1 MLDGL
6 SGEGWAMDINNIY
19 LWAGFGAIILTL
31 LVLDLGVFHRKSHS
45 VSTKE
50 AAIWTGVW
58 VSLAL
63 LFNLVIYYW
72 KGSET
77 ALEYLTGYLI
87 EYSLSVDNL
96 FVFVVIFGAFCVKPE
111 QQHRVLFWGILGALI
126 MRGVLIASGSFLMDR
141 FFWVAYVFG
150 AFLIFTGVKL
160 WNKKESNPRP
170 EKNLAVRIAR
180 RFLPM
185 ATDVDNGSFLVRRA
199 GKLLVTPLF
208 LVLLTVETTDLVFAL
223 DSIPAIFAITT
234 DPLVIFTSNIFAI
247 LGLRSL
253 YFLLARAVGKFH
265 YLQTSLAVILS
276 FVGTKMLIS
285 HWFKIPIVVS
295 LIIVLTVLVAGI
307 IASLIREK
315 RLRNRSVPEDRFIK
329 SATE

>member
-1 MLDGL
+1 
-6 SGEGWAMDINNIY
+6 MDINNIY

-63 LFNLVIYYW
+63 LFNLAIYYW

-96 FVFVVIFGAFCVKPE
+96 FVFVVIFGAFCVKPD
-111 QQHRVLFWGILGALI
+111 QRHLVLFWGILGALI
-126 MRGVLIASGSFLMDR
+126 MRGLLIASGSILIDR
-141 FFWVAYVFG
+141 FFWIAYIFG
-150 AFLIFTGVKL
+150 AFLIFTGIKL
-160 WNKKESNPRP
+160 GIKKESNPHP
-170 EKNLAVRIAR
+170 EKNLVVRLGR

-185 ATDVDNGSFLVRRA
+185 ATDVDNGSFVVRRA
-199 GKLLVTPLF
+199 GKLLITPLF

-234 DPLVIFTSNIFAI
+234 DPFVIFTSNIFAI

-253 YFLLARAVGKFH
+253 YFLLAKAVGKFH
-265 YLQTSLAVILS
+265 YLQTSLAIILS
-276 FVGTKMLIS
+276 FVGTKMLIA
-285 HWFKIPIVVS
+285 HWFKMPVGIS
-295 LIIVLTVLVAGI
+295 LSIIVTVLVVGVV
-307 IASLIREK
+307 ASLLRERSMK
-315 RLRNRSVPEDRFIK
+315 KNNLLQRLPSEIE
-329 SATE
+329 SE

>member
-1 MLDGL
+1 
-6 SGEGWAMDINNIY
+6 MDINNIY
-19 LWAGFGAIILTL
+19 LWAGFCLIILTL
-31 LVLDLGVFHRKSHS
+31 LVLDLGVFHRRSHS

-50 AAIWTGVW
+50 AGIWTGVW

-63 LFNLVIYYW
+63 LFNLAIYYW

-77 ALEYLTGYLI
+77 AFEYLTGYLI

-126 MRGVLIASGSFLMDR
+126 MRGVLIATGSFLMNQ
-141 FFWVAYVFG
+141 FFWIAYIFG
-150 AFLIFTGVKL
+150 AFLVFTGIKL
-160 WNKKESNPRP
+160 GIKKETQPHL
-170 EKNLAVRIAR
+170 EKNPIVRLAR
-180 RFLPM
+180 RFLPV
-185 ATDVDNGSFLVRRA
+185 ATDSKDGSFIVRQS
-199 GKLLVTPLF
+199 GKILLTPLF

-234 DPLVIFTSNIFAI
+234 DPFVIFTSNIFAI

-253 YFLLARAVGKFH
+253 YFLLANAVGKFH

-276 FVGTKMLIS
+276 FVGVKMLIA
-285 HWFKIPIVVS
+285 HWLKMPIGIS
-295 LIIVLTVLVAGI
+295 LSVIVTVLATGV
-307 IASLIREK
+307 IASLLREQRIK
-315 RLRNRSVPEDRFIK
+315 RNGELRRLPSEIK
-329 SATE
+329 TEQMGLHHK